1 MVDYTNPV
9 FWFFFTLVGASLI
22 VLRVRDPQAQRPFRV
37 PLYPLTPIILTGV
50 AAYLLWR
57 SLDYAKFGSLLGA
70 GVLAA
75 GVPVLL
81 WARSSDAALQRQA

>member
-1 MVDYTNPV
+1 MLRRRAY
-9 FWFFFTLVGASLI
+9 GASYYGHG
-22 VLRVRDPQAQRPFRV
+22 RDPSSRSGLSGYEQYTRA
-37 PLYPLTPIILTGV
+37 TSNAEV